1 MGHVA
6 SQVDEL
12 KVSQHYALLNRI
24 LCLQLEEVN
33 AVTNQWEHAYYLSVH
48 AQMSST
54 IGNIIDNDIKK
65 K

>member
-12 KVSQHYALLNRI
+12 KVSQRYALLNRI

-48 AQMSST
+48 A
-54 IGNIIDNDIKK
+54 
-65 K
+65 